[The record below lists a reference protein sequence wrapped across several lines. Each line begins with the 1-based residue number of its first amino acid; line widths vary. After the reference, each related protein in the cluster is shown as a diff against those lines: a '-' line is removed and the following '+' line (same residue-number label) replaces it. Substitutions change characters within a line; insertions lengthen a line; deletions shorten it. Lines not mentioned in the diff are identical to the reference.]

1 MDEKVGGYSRYF
13 HKPPNSE
20 DIRTK
25 ETKNDIFRK
34 KKIFFTSLF
43 SVPDEK
49 REINRFWQEALDKLA
64 ELLRRIQES

>member
-34 KKIFFTSLF
+34 KK
-43 SVPDEK
+43 D
-49 REINRFWQEALDKLA
+49 
-64 ELLRRIQES
+64 LLY